1 VKPIEIVVTPV
12 NGDTRYEARVGEEFL
27 GSFREP
33 FLEVARVLR
42 RRGVPD
48 EMPIAMRR
56 EGSPWPSLTSTV
68 GQAAKLAI
76 EEGNTTPPRSRAFRS
91 FQGLGSD
98 EE

>member
-1 VKPIEIVVTPV
+1 VTPIEIVVTPV
-12 NGDTRYEARVGEEFL
+12 NNDTRYEARVGEEFL

-68 GQAAKLAI
+68 GQAAKLGVRDDI
-76 EEGNTTPPRSRAFRS
+76 QPQFKKFVPFPGR
-91 FQGLGSD
+91 GSD
-98 EE
+98 GE